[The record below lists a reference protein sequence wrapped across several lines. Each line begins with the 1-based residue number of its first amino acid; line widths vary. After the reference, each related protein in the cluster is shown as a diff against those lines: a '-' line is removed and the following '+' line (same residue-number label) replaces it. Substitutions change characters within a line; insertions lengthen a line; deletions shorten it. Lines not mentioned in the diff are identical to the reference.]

1 MRKLFFLF
9 LMLFSVPCHAAGNL
23 IDAKKVQH
31 IGVFD
36 DWNAYI
42 FNDKKDKVC
51 FVSTMPLKSSGEY
64 TRRGEVFLII
74 SHRPNEKLFDVLTLV
89 AGYTYMPRSE
99 VQFRVGTVKASL
111 FTNEDTAWAKN
122 LKTDDAIAKA
132 MNKAVRATAKGLT
145 IEGVETLD
153 VFSTKGFNNAM
164 DAINRL
170 CRQPVGFTE

>member
-1 MRKLFFLF
+1 MKKLFLLF
-9 LMLFSVPCHAAGNL
+9 LMLFSVPCAAQNL

-51 FVSTMPLKSSGEY
+51 FVSSMPLKSTGEY
-64 TRRGEVFLII
+64 TRRGDVFLMV

-99 VQFRVGTVKASL
+99 VQFRVGNVKANL
-111 FTNEDTAWAKN
+111 FTSEDTAWAKN
-122 LKTDDAIAKA
+122 LKTDDEIAKA
-132 MNKAVRATAKGLT
+132 MNKAVRVTAKGLT
-145 IEGVETLD
+145 IEGVETYD

-164 DAINRL
+164 EAINRL
-170 CRQPVGFTE
+170 CRQPAGFNE